1 MKLKKLEILGFK
13 SFPDRTALDFS
24 DGISSIVGPNG
35 CGKSNILD
43 SIRWVMGEQSARILR
58 GKKMEDVIF
67 NGSDDASAVNIAE
80 VSITLNNDGRDF
92 PGGYADCSEI
102 MITRRIFRDAESEY
116 FINKVPCRLLDV
128 REFFM
133 DTGVGARTYSL
144 VEQNSVSNLIEAKP
158 EDRRV
163 FIEEAAGIRKYK
175 SRKES
180 AARKM
185 EAARQ
190 NILRLNDIIRE
201 VKSQLNAISKQARR
215 AERFKALKKELK
227 EAELTLALQ
236 NFSMLAEK
244 QKTVQNAAE
253 ALNVRDVD
261 VRTRLRV
268 IESAIEEIRSD
279 ILENEG
285 LLHQLQETLYA
296 IKNDINIKEQGL
308 EFSRGKIGDLARRK
322 EKDLADMETLK
333 DRLEKTFQETAV
345 LEAQFRE
352 SEEKISAVRESIV
365 GKQGTADDLRNGEKT
380 IHRELEEKK
389 TSYFDLLTEN
399 AKLKNM
405 SSSLGRGIEDLR
417 RRSERENRDIE
428 ENRKR
433 IEAIQ
438 DSLTRLSS
446 TVREGEAAFET
457 LLEKEK
463 EVVSRIDFLR
473 QDSKLC
479 EEKIATLKEEDGR
492 KSSRLF
498 SLKEFQEGYLWC
510 SEATRSIM
518 KAGKDQLLSFG
529 SVYGLVADH
538 IEVPREFEVAVE
550 AVLGEKLQYV
560 VVRSQEDGI
569 QAIDYLKTHST
580 GRGSFI
586 PLEVRSPLSVQSPEY
601 LAGAVRLIDQVTI
614 KDDFRNIAAYLLG
627 DVLLIPNLESGISLW
642 RRNGFRGTFV
652 TPDGDII
659 SPHGVLTGGNGMNGD
674 SSLLRNKREMTELDR
689 EIENI
694 SCSLGIEK
702 NRRDELGRATAVAE
716 EELERFRA
724 ELRGQEL
731 EIHNGKK
738 DMEGLENE
746 FRWVEQRMNV
756 LKFNRENL
764 SSEETQASERMAA
777 LEQDIASN
785 EELLRRD
792 DETIASLKEKWE
804 TSRADVESLER
815 GLTEEKILLGSLE
828 EKRAAGR
835 ETLERLKASA
845 EDMAMEIDV
854 RSGDIEA
861 CDHDI
866 SEISRNMEEERE
878 TLRGLYE
885 KYRVTEEDLSRR
897 TAVQREKED
906 VLRAKESEG
915 QEIKRELDRLTA
927 ETGERQMELQG
938 FTFQVEML
946 KRSAQE
952 KHGADLNSLVEG
964 FERLEETQ
972 LEALTNKVA
981 QNSKAVEDFGEVN
994 LLALSEQDELQGRYD
1009 FLTAQVADLN
1019 ASLDALQRTISRI
1032 NRISRTRFSETF
1044 EAVNACFKEVFPKLF
1059 PGGRA
1064 ELKLTDESDMLE
1076 TGVDIEIHIPGK
1088 KTQNVMLLSGGEKA
1102 LAAVAL
1108 IFSIILFRPTPF
1120 LILDE
1125 VDAALDD
1132 ANITLFNRLLRDIS
1146 QNSQI
1151 ILITHNKKTMEVADN
1166 LYGVTMEKKGV
1177 TSLVSVNL
1185 N

>member
-13 SFPDRTALDFS
+13 SFPERTVLDFS
-24 DGISSIVGPNG
+24 GGISSIVGPNG

-43 SIRWVMGEQSARILR
+43 SIRWVMGEQSARLLR

-67 NGSDDASAVNIAE
+67 NGSDDAQAVNMAE

-92 PGGYADCSEI
+92 PGGYADCEEV

-116 FINKVPCRLLDV
+116 FINKIPCRLLDV

-180 AARKM
+180 ATRKM
-185 EAARQ
+185 EATRQ
-190 NILRLNDIIRE
+190 NLLRLNDVIRE

-236 NFSMLAEK
+236 NFSILAEK
-244 QKTVQNAAE
+244 QASLQSVSE
-253 ALNVRDVD
+253 ALSARDVE
-261 VRTRLRV
+261 VKTRLRV
-268 IESAIEEIRSD
+268 IESMIEDLRSD

-285 LLHQLQETLYA
+285 LLHQLQEKLYA
-296 IKNDINIKEQGL
+296 VKNDINIKEQGI
-308 EFSRGKIGDLARRK
+308 EFSRGRIGDLSQRR

-333 DRLEKTFQETAV
+333 DRREKTSQEITA

-352 SEEKISAVRESIV
+352 SEEKILTLRESIT
-365 GKQGTADDLRNGEKT
+365 GKQGALDDLKNREKT
-380 IHRELEEKK
+380 LHRELEEKK
-389 TSYFDLLTEN
+389 AAYFDLLTEN
-399 AKLKNM
+399 GRLKNL
-405 SSSLGRGIEDLR
+405 SASLIKGIEDLR
-417 RRSERENRDIE
+417 RRSERENRDID
-428 ENRKR
+428 ENRR
-433 IEAIQ
+433 RMEEIQ
-438 DSLTRLSS
+438 ASLARLSE
-446 TVREGEAAFET
+446 TVREDERAFED

-463 EVVSRIDFLR
+463 EALYRIDVLR
-473 QDSKLC
+473 RDARLC

-518 KAGKDQLLSFG
+518 KAGREQLLSFG

-538 IEVPREFEVAVE
+538 IEVPREYEVAVE

-569 QAIDYLKTHST
+569 EAIDYLKTHSS

-586 PLEVRSPLSVQSPEY
+586 PLEVRSPSNAQSPEY
-601 LAGAVRLIDQVTI
+601 LAGAVRLIDQVAI
-614 KDDFRNIAAYLLG
+614 KDDFRNIASYLLG
-627 DVLLIPNLESGISLW
+627 DVLLIPNLQSGVSLW

-659 SPHGVLTGGNGMNGD
+659 SPQGVLTGGNGMNGD
-674 SSLLRNKREMTELDR
+674 SSLLRNKREISELEK
-689 EIENI
+689 EIGHI
-694 SCSLGIEK
+694 ARDLDLEK
-702 NRRDELGRATAVAE
+702 DRRDELLGATAGTEA
-716 EELERFRA
+716 ELERLRT
-724 ELRGQEL
+724 ELRGREL
-731 EIHNGKK
+731 GIHNGKK
-738 DMEGLENE
+738 DIEGLENE
-746 FRWVEQRMNV
+746 FRWVEERMNI
-756 LKFNRENL
+756 LTFNRENL
-764 SSEETQASERMAA
+764 SSEETQAAERMTA
-777 LEQDIASN
+777 LEHDIAMN
-785 EELLRRD
+785 EERLQSAN
-792 DETIASLKEKWE
+792 EAIASLKESWD
-804 TSRADVESLER
+804 TSRAGVEDLDR
-815 GLTEEKILLGSLE
+815 GLTEEKILFGSLE
-828 EKRAAGR
+828 EKRSAGR
-835 ETLERLKASA
+835 ETLERLKTST
-845 EDMAMEIDV
+845 EDMAVEIDI
-854 RSGDIEA
+854 RISDMEA
-861 CDHDI
+861 CDHDMA
-866 SEISRNMEEERE
+866 EISRNMEEERE
-878 TLRGLYE
+878 ALRALYDAH
-885 KYRVTEEDLSRR
+885 RVTEEDLAKR
-897 TAVQREKED
+897 TSVQREKEEL
-906 VLRAKESEG
+906 LRTRELEG
-915 QEIKRELDRLTA
+915 QEIKRDLDRLTA
-927 ETGERQMELQG
+927 EAGERQMEMQG
-938 FTFQVEML
+938 LLFEMEML
-946 KRSAQE
+946 RRSAEE
-952 KHGADLNSLVEG
+952 KHHADLNGLAAT
-964 FERLEETQ
+964 FERLDETQ
-972 LEALTNKVA
+972 IEGLADKVS
-981 QNSKAVEDFGEVN
+981 QNSRAVEDFGEVN
-994 LLALSEQDELQGRYD
+994 LLALSEQDELQARYD

-1032 NRISRTRFSETF
+1032 NRISRQRFSETF
-1044 EAVNACFKEVFPKLF
+1044 EAVNTCFKEVFPKLF

-1076 TGVDIEIHIPGK
+1076 TGVDMEIRIPGK
-1088 KTQNVMLLSGGEKA
+1088 RTQNVMLLSGGEKA

-1132 ANITLFNRLLRDIS
+1132 ANIALFNQLLKDIS
-1146 QNSQI
+1146 RNSQI
-1151 ILITHNKKTMEVADN
+1151 VLITHNKKTMEVAEY
-1166 LYGVTMEKKGV
+1166 LYGVTMEKKGI
-1177 TSLVSVNL
+1177 TSLVSVSL
-1185 N
+1185 H